1 MDWQECEEKMCVSE
15 RNKMTGLFLDRDQMA
30 ASQKFITEAEAAYQH
45 IESRIRVEEQIA
57 ASAKTWIKFDE
68 SCGYI
73 VLWLEYLV
81 ALNGFDKSDCFYLY

>member
-57 ASAKTWIKFDE
+57 AAASNRIVNSAKLQNLQHF
-68 SCGYI
+68 
-73 VLWLEYLV
+73 VLYG
-81 ALNGFDKSDCFYLY
+81 NTFFSIG

>member
-1 MDWQECEEKMCVSE
+1 
-15 RNKMTGLFLDRDQMA
+15 MTGLFLDRDQMA

-68 SCGYI
+68 SCCI
-73 VLWLEYLV
+73 LSLWLYCFV
-81 ALNGFDKSDCFYLY
+81 TRISRGTKCFDNSDCFYLY